1 MDEDNLQCFHSCCC
15 TFILVYIFY
24 NATDLQETQ
33 SEETAFVQLD
43 RKLRVMEKC
52 RVLQKSGTM
61 NPSAHFL
68 VDDRRKFIY
77 CWIPKV
83 TARQLSGFVCFQ
95 FWKYY
100 NLYIPK

>member
-1 MDEDNLQCFHSCCC
+1 MLLY
-15 TFILVYIFY
+15 FILVYIFY
-24 NATDLQETQ
+24 NATDGQETQ

-43 RKLRVMEKC
+43 RKLRVMKC
-52 RVLQKSGTM
+52 RGLQISGTV

-83 TARQLSGFVCFQ
+83 IAFYPATFRYICHALSFRE
-95 FWKYY
+95 
-100 NLYIPK
+100 